1 MMPRRSLLW
10 PALAAASLALL
21 SPGRQ
26 SAAQITARI
35 VDMDGGLV
43 LASDGRVFARSA
55 ASLDDPIRWSFVA
68 AVPAESPP
76 VALQHLSDAPMHFL
90 VVTED
95 GDVYRYEGL
104 NKRVERLS
112 NVYGV
117 ITAPRVNPKTIGG
130 EKIDGTE
137 IR

>member
-1 MMPRRSLLW
+1 MTPRRSLFL

-21 SPGRQ
+21 SPGQQ
-26 SAAQITARI
+26 SDAQITARI

-43 LASDGRVFARSA
+43 LASDGRVFQRSA
-55 ASLDDPIRWSFVA
+55 GSLDDPIRWSFVA
-68 AVPAESPP
+68 AVPAEAP
-76 VALQHLSDAPMHFL
+76 VAVQHLSDAPMHFL

-112 NVYGV
+112 NVYGIV
-117 ITAPRVNPKTIGG
+117 TAPRVSPKTIGG